1 MLFRSTEQ
9 IKRYGEGLIK
19 TWLLDQTDQKTFKM
33 NLSNIRSIGLLKEL
47 AQYDT
52 DPRKNFD
59 RVMAL
64 VCVMYQMQ
72 EEREYTPDMDDK
84 PKFVPMHKRGFF
96 AGRSQR
102 PPMQKI

>member
-1 MLFRSTEQ
+1 MTEQ

-19 TWLLDQTDQKTFKM
+19 TWLLDLVDAKSFKM
-33 NLSNIRSIGLLKEL
+33 NLSHIKSIGLLKEL

-64 VCVMYQMQ
+64 VCVMYQLQ
-72 EEREYTPDMDDK
+72 EEREYIPDIENK
-84 PKFVPMHKRGFF
+84 PKFIPMHNRGFF